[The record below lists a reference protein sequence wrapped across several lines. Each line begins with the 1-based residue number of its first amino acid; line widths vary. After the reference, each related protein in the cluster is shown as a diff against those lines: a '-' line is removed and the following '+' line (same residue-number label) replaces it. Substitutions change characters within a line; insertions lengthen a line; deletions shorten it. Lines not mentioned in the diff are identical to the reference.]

1 MIGVIDCIYLS
12 RLMRTAF
19 SISTA
24 IEEKGQLP
32 PIQNERK
39 EMRLHQAVRNMGEGC
54 KQIGGRQSH
63 LDQERNY

>member
-32 PIQNERK
+32 PYKTRERK
-39 EMRLHQAVRNMGEGC
+39 CVFIKLLGTWVRVVNKSGED
-54 KQIGGRQSH
+54 KAT
-63 LDQERNY
+63 